1 MHTDYDRLCGL
12 VLTSPEVKTPNLNAL
27 QKYFPDREL
36 LLASDC
42 PEVSINTWVEVA
54 DLIIIM
60 GRSAYTISYLM
71 RRVLKA
77 METVDNEP
85 EVYYY
90 TNETNKPRPLK
101 NWTDYQCRYDDFKLG
116 QMSQENWNLSKD
128 TLCLLQYIPELKD
141 IPVSQLAEYLY
152 GYVIDKAPAYDIEIF
167 STPIEVEK
175 MCTYHNRDW
184 NTKHGYSLDY
194 ATVHCEERFKADYL
208 QLKIRIEGLSD
219 TLKKYKKGTL
229 TFSPKCSYEI
239 LYEQLVHMN
248 NYLNILKERA
258 RIEGIELGE

>member
-1 MHTDYDRLCGL
+1 MHKDYEGLCGL
-12 VLTSPEVKTPNLNAL
+12 VLTSPEVKTPNLKNL
-27 QKYFPDREL
+27 QEYFPDREL

-60 GRSAYTISYLM
+60 GRNAYTISYLM
-71 RRVLKA
+71 RRILKA

-90 TNETNKPRPLK
+90 TNETNKPRPLR

-116 QMSQENWNLSKD
+116 QMSKENWELSKD

-141 IPVSQLAEYLY
+141 IPVPQLAEYLY

-167 STPIEVEK
+167 STPIEIEK

-184 NTKHGYSLDY
+184 NVKHGYSLDY
-194 ATVHCEERFKADYL
+194 ATVHCEERFKADYQILL
-208 QLKIRIEGLSD
+208 QDLIKAYLS
-219 TLKKYKKGTL
+219 LRY
-229 TFSPKCSYEI
+229 YE
-239 LYEQLVHMN
+239 EHFT
-248 NYLNILKERA
+248 EETRA
-258 RIEGIELGE
+258 YNQGSTKFICDYNKAHVFEWSEYIF

>member
-1 MHTDYDRLCGL
+1 MYSSYDGLCGL
-12 VLTSPEVKTPNLNAL
+12 VLTSPEVKTPNLNIL
-27 QKYFPDREL
+27 QPYFPDREL

-60 GRSAYTISYLM
+60 GRNAYTISYLM

-77 METVDNEP
+77 MEGMDNEP
-85 EVYYY
+85 EVFYY

-101 NWTDYQCRYDDFKLG
+101 NWTDYQCRYDDFKVG
-116 QMSQENWNLSKD
+116 QMTKENWNLSKD

-141 IPVSQLAEYLY
+141 IPIPQLAEYLY
-152 GYVIDKAPAYDIEIF
+152 GYVMDKSPAYDIEIF

-184 NTKHGYSLDY
+184 NIKHGYSLDY
-194 ATVHCEERFKADYL
+194 ATVHCEERFKADYQILL
-208 QLKIRIEGLSD
+208 QDLIKAYLSLKYYE
-219 TLKKYKKGTL
+219 KYFKEETKAYNQSSTK
-229 TFSPKCSYEI
+229 FICSY
-239 LYEQLVHMN
+239 N
-248 NYLNILKERA
+248 RA
-258 RIEGIELGE
+258 HVFEYADQIF